1 MANYQT
7 AVKEATSAYF
17 SDIISN
23 NNPNPKRKEE
33 KRETEKKERLSAL
46 FLEMYIE
53 MIVQRSLMLIVLE
66 GKNIQ
71 FK

>member
-33 KRETEKKERLSAL
+33 KRETEKKGKIIS
-46 FLEMYIE
+46 
-53 MIVQRSLMLIVLE
+53 SVLRNVHRNDCTE
-66 GKNIQ
+66 KFDADCIGRKEHPV
-71 FK
+71 

>member
-66 GKNIQ
+66 GKNIK